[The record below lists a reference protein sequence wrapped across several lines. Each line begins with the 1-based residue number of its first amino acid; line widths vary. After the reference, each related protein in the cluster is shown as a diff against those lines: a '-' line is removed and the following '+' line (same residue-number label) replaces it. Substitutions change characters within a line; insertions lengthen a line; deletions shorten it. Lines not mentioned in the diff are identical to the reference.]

1 MIAVMM
7 ALVICLVPAFA
18 EDVIHLKSGKTLTG
32 EIVSET
38 EDMIEFLVSV
48 GSIKNTFVLWTG
60 DIESIER
67 DGEGSDTDDASVT
80 NVRDADQINTIS
92 NTDVDEIDADL
103 TNKRVFVIP
112 LHGAVGETFRVEQL
126 KQAID
131 AARPYNPDVI
141 ILDIDSP
148 GGLLSEIY
156 LLRDY
161 LREVREEFRIVAWVK
176 SAISAAAMTAFNCR
190 EMYFRKEGHIGAAT
204 AFSPATGKALEGYA
218 LLQWLDAARDIF
230 EQTEYSPHIAQ
241 AMVKHDYY
249 LTADR
254 EVLPSGEI
262 RITWYEDD
270 SGEFQLSRP
279 NENLVL
285 TASEALKFGVSLGT
299 ADNNAE
305 MAEVLNLDGWVEVSD
320 DGRKIMEKWIRTFE
334 AGKKEIRALRMKLSL
349 LGGSQSDLGQRVAV
363 LRELIKWCKR
373 LGPQVSRMQGLDQA
387 ALEREL
393 KTLLRQ
399 MDQ

>member
-1 MIAVMM
+1 MM
-7 ALVICLVPAFA
+7 ALVFCLLPAFA

-67 DGEGSDTDDASVT
+67 DGEGSDAEDTSVT
-80 NVRDADQINTIS
+80 TVRDADQINTIS

-112 LHGAVGETFRVEQL
+112 LHGGVGETFRVEQL
-126 KQAID
+126 RQAVD
-131 AARPYNPDVI
+131 AARPYDPDVI
-141 ILDIDSP
+141 VLIINSP
-148 GGLLSEIY
+148 GGLLSEVY

-161 LREVREEFRIVAWVK
+161 LREVREEFRIVAWIE

-190 EMYFRKEGHIGAAT
+190 EMYFKKSGHIGAAT
-204 AFSPATGKALEGYA
+204 GWLPSTGKAMEGYA
-218 LLQWLDAARDIF
+218 LLQWLDSARDIF

-241 AMVKHDYY
+241 AMIKHDYY
-249 LTADR
+249 LSADR

-262 RITWYEDD
+262 RVTWYEDD
-270 SGEFQLSRP
+270 SGEFVLSRP
-279 NENLVL
+279 GENLVL
-285 TASEALKFGVSLGT
+285 SASEALKFGISLGT
-299 ADNNAE
+299 ANNNAE
-305 MAEVLNLDGWVEVSD
+305 MAEILNLDGWVEVSD
-320 DGRKIMEKWIRTFE
+320 DGRKIMEKWTHTFE
-334 AGKKEIRALRMKLSL
+334 TGKKEIRALSMKLSL

-363 LRELIKWCKR
+363 FRKLIKWCKR